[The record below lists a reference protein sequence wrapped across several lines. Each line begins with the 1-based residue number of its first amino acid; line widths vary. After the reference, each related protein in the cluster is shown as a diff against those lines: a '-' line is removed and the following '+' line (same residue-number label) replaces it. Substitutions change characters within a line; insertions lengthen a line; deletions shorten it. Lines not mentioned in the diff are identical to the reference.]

1 MNFLQPAKP
10 TRTFNES
17 TTRTPLYPTTT
28 HTLRKGQPND
38 IISFHIHYPTQF
50 NPAVSSSFQKQ
61 TKDSIISPQL
71 IFNSETKSNT
81 QQASHRPS
89 EAGASIHQSPNCRQI
104 AVPANICGKGSS
116 PSHSTTPPKSS
127 DSRPSV
133 IKVDTTTDPVTH
145 NKMGLSRKSSS
156 TNTPPLAKAQP
167 SNSHLNNLGK
177 TSTPTT
183 NGTVAPAIAGHD
195 KIHSTNT
202 STPSSLA
209 GSIGSGAD
217 SKELKFFDHM
227 TGSNN
232 NGPKSPDNA
241 AVAAAAAVAAK
252 EKSDKNPMS
261 SRLSRMFTPS
271 GREKEKLREKEK
283 EVERRKQH
291 PEPSHS
297 ATTSPMPRHSEKD
310 GGNSS
315 DTDGG
320 QSRGSS
326 VAGDHPPKSRNVS
339 GQHKNGEVHMI
350 RFDML
355 EDGVNHVHHLRAAKR
370 QEKLSTF
377 GTILAWWW
385 TKEKRWM
392 KSLRHRKTNLSLM
405 HSWVDQWKTEKVAVV
420 KKDGS
425 QPPSATLVEKYGRCQ
440 EIIGRGMSPCF

>member
-1 MNFLQPAKP
+1 
-10 TRTFNES
+10 
-17 TTRTPLYPTTT
+17 
-28 HTLRKGQPND
+28 
-38 IISFHIHYPTQF
+38 
-50 NPAVSSSFQKQ
+50 
-61 TKDSIISPQL
+61 
-71 IFNSETKSNT
+71 
-81 QQASHRPS
+81 
-89 EAGASIHQSPNCRQI
+89 
-104 AVPANICGKGSS
+104 
-116 PSHSTTPPKSS
+116 
-127 DSRPSV
+127 
-133 IKVDTTTDPVTH
+133 
-145 NKMGLSRKSSS
+145 MGLSRKSSS

-167 SNSHLNNLGK
+167 SNGHLNNLGK

-195 KIHSTNT
+195 KIHSTST
-202 STPSSLA
+202 STASSLA

-241 AVAAAAAVAAK
+241 AVGTAAAVAAK
-252 EKSDKNPMS
+252 EKSDKSPT
-261 SRLSRMFTPS
+261 SRFSRIFMPS

-283 EVERRKQH
+283 EVERQKQH

-297 ATTSPMPRHSEKD
+297 AATSPMPRHSEKE

-350 RFDML
+350 RFEML

-370 QEKLSTF
+370 QEKLSKLVQSWL
-377 GTILAWWW
+377 GGGQ
-385 TKEKRWM
+385 KKKDGEVVVPPKDQ
-392 KSLRHRKTNLSLM
+392 LSLM
-405 HSWVDQWKTEKVAVV
+405 HTWVDQWKSEKVAVV

-425 QPPSATLVEKYGRCQ
+425 PPPSATLVEKYGRCQ
-440 EIIGRGMSPCF
+440 EIIGRGMSTCF